1 MEFNTQIFTNIEQ
14 SKLLVNLGLSFK
26 TADGAHMGYHITKK
40 KVIYDTIIITSKKTF
55 KVLDGIVNIPAW
67 SLHRLLKLANC
78 FTINNDTVFED
89 LINIIK
95 NKIENE
101 ELDKKYL
108 SNSVPEVR
116 KKYGREELGC

>member
-14 SKLLVNLGLSFK
+14 SKLLVKLGIDFR

-55 KVLDGIVNIPAW
+55 KVLDGVLNIPAW
-67 SLHRLLKLANC
+67 SLHRLLKLTDC
-78 FTINNDTVFED
+78 STINNDTVFED

-108 SNSVPEVR
+108 SNSEPEVR
-116 KKYGREELGC
+116 RKYRKEELGC